1 MMPIYHLVKCEDR
14 VGGWGIQIM
23 QYLIKILPK
32 EAADILNNCGT
43 DGHATLQLI
52 HLQLHTLHFLF
63 QIDECCVISV
73 QGTKGF
79 AKYTSGVK
87 YYWINIALVYDQVE
101 DPDDEHTQDVLIFKY
116 DT

>member
-1 MMPIYHLVKCEDR
+1 MFGCSFTTVENVIHPANGDSVLLIRRKILMPIYHLVKCEDR

-87 YYWINIALVYDQVE
+87 YY
-101 DPDDEHTQDVLIFKY
+101 
-116 DT
+116 